1 MGQKSSAGKC
11 KIGIGL
17 FIAFF
22 LFQCSEEKKNELP
35 KGVLPPEK
43 MEEMLFSLHYQ
54 EAKLLMSGIRQDT
67 AYLLFDTLQKQIMNR
82 LNVDSTSLRL
92 SLNYYSQNVELLD
105 SLYKRMETTAQSK
118 IDSNTIR

>member
-1 MGQKSSAGKC
+1 
-11 KIGIGL
+11 
-17 FIAFF
+17 
-22 LFQCSEEKKNELP
+22 
-35 KGVLPPEK
+35 
-43 MEEMLFSLHYQ
+43 MLFSLHHQ
-54 EAKLLMSGIRQDT
+54 EARLLMSGIRQDT